1 MKHDDYSEYLFW
13 AQEIRE
19 TREQAKARRR
29 RRNRLIGCALL
40 LACLLALVLAAR
52 AESEEIHSVEEI
64 VDNQIELVNYIIPEV
79 NDRVEEP
86 DEQVETVEPETV
98 YTEEELEQMALVI
111 YQEAGGD
118 ACSDET
124 RVMVGN
130 VVLNRVA
137 DDRFP
142 DTIDGVLLQERQYG
156 RLHWTG
162 LVWPER
168 SVKAEEAH
176 AVERAYKC
184 AEEVLSGTRLLPD
197 DVIFQAEFVQ
207 GTEIVAHQDGFYFCR

>member
-1 MKHDDYSEYLFW
+1 MKRAYRYLSPTD
-13 AQEIRE
+13 AV
-19 TREQAKARRR
+19 
-29 RRNRLIGCALL
+29 C
-40 LACLLALVLAAR
+40 LATIITVFLVTGAIVNKMDKPV
-52 AESEEIHSVEEI
+52 EVEEFPPLEI
-64 VDNQIELVNYIIPEV
+64 VRQEEV
-79 NDRVEEP
+79 VLLPCVVEE
-86 DEQVETVEPETV
+86 DVEPEV
-98 YTEEELEQMALVI
+98 AYTEEELEQMALVI

-124 RVMVGN
+124 RLMVGN

-137 DDRFP
+137 DDRYP
-142 DTIDGVLLQERQYG
+142 DTIEEVLLQERQYG

-168 SVKAEEAH
+168 AVKAEEAH

-184 AEEVLSGTRLLPD
+184 AEEVLNGVRLLPD
-197 DVIFQAEFVQ
+197 DVIFQAEFEQ